1 MVLGIFLESIASD
14 QNNEPKKFVWLS
26 TSLHLIH
33 CKSVKPEE
41 HEPSHARSLCSLE
54 MQRSQSKAKERLV
67 QDIFSL

>member
-33 CKSVKPEE
+33 WKNAKPEG
-41 HEPSHARSLCSLE
+41 HELPHARSLCALE
-54 MQRSQSKAKERLV
+54 IR
-67 QDIFSL
+67 FCCFF